1 MNLEQRTTAL
11 LALVEQYK
19 ARRFAELLEP
29 ARAEAR
35 EALRSALID
44 ARRRVTTA
52 IAEERKRR
60 TLEVGAI
67 EAALA
72 TDRRLAAQRHAVHL
86 LSGAWSDLRAK
97 LIARWDAT
105 PTRAQWVESHLQR
118 AVRVVPT
125 GTGGWRIEYHAA
137 WSEPERRR
145 QHERLRAQGVA
156 PVVFEVDPG
165 IAAGFRIIGGHNVL
179 DATLDGLLADRT
191 QLEGRLLHHL
201 KEEETT

>member
-11 LALVEQYK
+11 LELVEQYK

-35 EALRSALID
+35 EALRTALVD

-60 TLEVGAI
+60 TVEVGAI

-86 LSGAWSDLRAK
+86 LSGAWSDLRAR
-97 LIARWDAT
+97 LIARWDAA

-118 AVRVVPT
+118 AVRAVPA
-125 GTGGWRIEYHAA
+125 GKGGWRVEYHAA
-137 WSEPERRR
+137 WSEPERAR
-145 QHERLRAQGVA
+145 QHDRLRAQGVA
-156 PVVFEVDPG
+156 PVHFEEDPG

-201 KEEETT
+201 KEEETA